1 VTTRELP
8 PLEAKVLPFRRPASA
23 VRFRRKSPWV
33 TLGKPFLQAFSL
45 VGLPFL
51 AGLWLFTSP
60 TFGLAA
66 IEVEGNRFV
75 DTAWVERALE
85 PLQGENLL
93 RLSLPEV
100 ESAIAANPWVARV
113 TLDKRLPDRL
123 RLLVEERRPAALLR
137 SAGGLVYL
145 DPEGRP
151 IAPFDPLRGP
161 GDLLLVSVAT
171 LPGAELAGA
180 FAVADELARAAPD
193 WAAGL
198 SEVEVLGEGDYR
210 LHSAALDFP
219 LLVRAGTLGARAAEL
234 RRLLPELSRRYGA
247 LAFVDLRIERRI
259 VLQPVDPAPTAAPA
273 ATRDRVRT

>member
-1 VTTRELP
+1 MTARELP
-8 PLEAKVLPFRRPASA
+8 PLEGKVLPFRRPSSA
-23 VRFRRKSPWV
+23 VRFRRKSHWV
-33 TLGKPFLQAFSL
+33 TLGRPFLQAFSL
-45 VGLPFL
+45 VGLPCL

-66 IEVEGNRFV
+66 IEVEGNRYV
-75 DTAWVERALE
+75 ETAWVERALE
-85 PLQGENLL
+85 PLVGENLL
-93 RLSLPEV
+93 RLSLPTV
-100 ESAIAANPWVARV
+100 ESAVAANPWVARV

-123 RLLVEERRPAALLR
+123 RLVVEERRPAALLR
-137 SAGGLVYL
+137 TAGGLVYL
-145 DPEGRP
+145 DEQGRS

-171 LPGAELAGA
+171 LPGAELGGA
-180 FAVADELARAAPD
+180 FAVAGELARAAPD
-193 WAAGL
+193 WAQGL

-210 LHSAALDFP
+210 LHLAALEFP

-247 LAFVDLRIERRI
+247 LAFVDLRFERRI
-259 VLQPVDPAPTAAPA
+259 VLQPVDPAPLAPA